1 MKSERLLRALSEVD
15 NKLIEEAAPEG
26 ESTEAQAHEE
36 KISGTKAAGHRTNR
50 MRVWI
55 SAAACFAAVA
65 ILGIV
70 IWQSGILKGGAVT
83 SGDKRWPDKVVPGT
97 PAQSGESYQIPK
109 WDEMTV
115 SQQYFTFEF
124 DSASYSTRQTEIA
137 PENVGAAL
145 GTAEA
150 MGIDHYTDT
159 VHKAGVTVYEIN
171 NISAKCAA
179 AVQFEGR
186 TDYFV
191 YVNSEY
197 QPETLGGFIKDLNL
211 KETLSFGAAYYNLGK
226 DDSVVTVEFEDLE
239 DQTVWEML
247 LADESLEAVPD
258 SGNIWL
264 GSKMSVSV
272 DIPLLGYENIGLWVT
287 EDGYLVTNILDTAKI
302 FDLGSEKTEQFVN
315 YVLENCTGYE
325 LIYEGGEAVPE

>member
-26 ESTEAQAHEE
+26 EAAEAQA
-36 KISGTKAAGHRTNR
+36 AGRKTSR
-50 MRVWI
+50 MRIWI

-65 ILGIV
+65 IIGAVL
-70 IWQSGILKGGAVT
+70 WQSGILKRSDVT
-83 SGDKRWPDKVVPGT
+83 TEDKRWPEKVVPST
-97 PAQSGESYQIPK
+97 PTQSAESYPIPK

-115 SQQYFTFEF
+115 SQQYFTFAF
-124 DSASYSTRQTEIA
+124 DSASYSTRNTEIQ

-150 MGIDHYTDT
+150 MGIDHYADT
-159 VHKAGVTVYEIN
+159 VHTTNVTVYEIN

-191 YVNSEY
+191 YVNSDY
-197 QPETLGGFIKDLNL
+197 QPATLGDFIEDLNL

-226 DDSVVTVEFEDLE
+226 GDSFATVEFEDLE

-247 LADESLEAVPD
+247 LSDTSLEAVAD
-258 SGNIWL
+258 NGNIWL
-264 GSKMSVSV
+264 GEKMSVSV